1 MKINRHEV
9 ETMHTSVTATP
20 HQADSLELLTS
31 IEAAKVLRM
40 SERKLRNLTKQGLI
54 RMVRLG
60 GSVRYQPGDLKA
72 YVENCMAE
80 RVA

>member
-1 MKINRHEV
+1 
-9 ETMHTSVTATP
+9 MHTSVTATP